1 MYDKNPMLAVLN
13 TTLDDIKAL
22 NVTVIPVAHQ
32 TAVTDTMIICT
43 GRSSRH
49 VRAIAQS
56 AMDCMKSA
64 GLPSLSN
71 TGLLTGEW
79 ALVDFGSMVLHV
91 MQEECRDRYQL
102 ESLWQSNK

>member
-1 MYDKNPMLAVLN
+1 
-13 TTLDDIKAL
+13 
-22 NVTVIPVAHQ
+22 
-32 TAVTDTMIICT
+32 MIICT

-56 AMDCMKSA
+56 AMDTLKTA

-91 MQEECRDRYQL
+91 MQDECRERYQL

>member
-1 MYDKNPMLAVLN
+1 MYDKNPLLTVL
-13 TTLDDIKAL
+13 TAALDDIKAL
-22 NVTVIPVAHQ
+22 KVVVIPVAEQ
-32 TAVTDTMIICT
+32 TAVTDVMIICT

-56 AMDCMKSA
+56 AMDTLKTA

-91 MQEECRDRYQL
+91 MQDECRERYQL

>member
-1 MYDKNPMLAVLN
+1 MCDKNPLLDVLSLA
-13 TTLDDIKAL
+13 LDDIKAL
-22 NVTVIPVAHQ
+22 KVTVIPVAHQ
-32 TAVTDTMIICT
+32 TPVTDTMIICT

-56 AMDCMKSA
+56 AMDCMKAA

-91 MQEECRDRYQL
+91 MQDECRERYQL

>member
-1 MYDKNPMLAVLN
+1 MCDKKPLLTVL
-13 TTLDDIKAL
+13 TDALDEIKAL
-22 NVTVIPVAHQ
+22 KVIVIPVADQ
-32 TAVTDTMIICT
+32 TTVTDTMIICT

-56 AMDCMKSA
+56 AMDCMKTA

-79 ALVDFGSMVLHV
+79 ALVDFGYMVLHV
-91 MQEECRDRYQL
+91 MQPECRDLYQL
-102 ESLWQSNK
+102 ESLWQPKK